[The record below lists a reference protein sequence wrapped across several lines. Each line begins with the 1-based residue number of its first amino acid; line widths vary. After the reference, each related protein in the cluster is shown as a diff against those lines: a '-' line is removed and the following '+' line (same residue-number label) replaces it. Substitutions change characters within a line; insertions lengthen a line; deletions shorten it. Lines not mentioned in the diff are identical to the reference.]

1 MTTMAERIA
10 EGLARPEAQLAMF
23 SATLNKIDEII
34 NGTSK
39 SGGLKERIAIAEE
52 EIKKNITE
60 LRTEML
66 IEVGKISKAVSDSKP
81 KGINWNAVM
90 QAVVT
95 AIAVGVTGIAFWQI
109 VIWLA
114 AHSPV
119 EQKNGIIVGIAW
131 RERLT
136 VLVQEVTTVR
146 DFPGSGNHRLLSG
159 STSP

>member
-10 EGLARPEAQLAMF
+10 EGLARLEAQLAMF
-23 SATLNKIDEII
+23 SATLNKMDEII

-52 EIKKNITE
+52 EIKKNKESLNTIKKNITE

-66 IEVGKISKAVSDSKP
+66 IEVGKISKAVDDSNP

-119 EQKNGIIVGIAW
+119 K
-131 RERLT
+131 
-136 VLVQEVTTVR
+136 
-146 DFPGSGNHRLLSG
+146 
-159 STSP
+159 